1 MKKPTKK
8 PTATKKSAP
17 RNDQARLAAIDR
29 AQATIEFALDGTVV
43 TANQNFLDCLGYSLD
58 EVRGKHHRMFCAPE
72 WVASAEYTR
81 FWEKLGRGESDAAV
95 YKRIGKG
102 GKEVW
107 IQASYNPLF
116 DAKGKPYGVL
126 KFATEITAARNAQA
140 DVAARIT
147 AIDRVQAVIE
157 FNLDGSILRANDN
170 FLAALGYSADEVKG
184 QHHRLFCDPD
194 WVASPEYQAFWAK
207 LNRGEFNA
215 GTYRRVAKGGREVWI
230 EASYNPVFDASGKV
244 VKVVKFA
251 TDVTKSRHAAME
263 NEARMAAIHKV
274 QAIIEFQPDGTI
286 LDANENF
293 LKTLGYSL
301 EEIRGK
307 HHRMF
312 CESEWVNSAAYPA
325 FWAKL
330 ARGEFDAGVYKRL
343 GRGGREVFIQASYN
357 PVFDGKGKVVKII
370 KLATDITD
378 QMMVENIQKMVARA
392 SAGELAHRIDG
403 TILKGTALALATSIN
418 QLLDAV
424 VAPISETQRAMK
436 AVAAGDVTVRMEGD
450 FKGEFKVLQDAVNQ
464 SIGQLE
470 QTVRSM
476 AKSSTAIDSASR
488 DIAEGNSNLARR
500 TQEQASSL
508 EETASSIEEM
518 TATVKQNAA
527 NATQGSQLA
536 VSARSSAEKGNDV
549 VAKAIVAMTAIT
561 ERSKRVADIIGV
573 IEQIAFQTNMLALN
587 AAVEAAR
594 AGDQGR
600 GFAVVASEVRNLA
613 QRSATAAR
621 EIKGLIKDSAEKV
634 DEGAALVNN
643 SGEVLAEI
651 MVGVKRVA
659 DIVGEISAASE
670 EQARGIEQINTA
682 VMQMD
687 KMTQQ
692 NAALVEESSSA
703 AAAMRDQ
710 SSAMTEIVAT
720 FTLGEDEQAP
730 APRAAP
736 RAAAP
741 APKPAS
747 KPAARPAP
755 KLPTAA
761 LKPSP
766 SADGEWETF

>member
-1 MKKPTKK
+1 MATQKKKTS
-8 PTATKKSAP
+8 AKKSSSSP
-17 RNDQARLAAIDR
+17 RRNDQAKLAAIDR
-29 AQATIEFALDGTVV
+29 AQATIEFTLDGKVV
-43 TANQNFLDCLGYSLD
+43 DVNQNFCAALGYTREELI
-58 EVRGKHHRMFCAPE
+58 GQHHRLFCAPE
-72 WVASAEYTR
+72 WVASPDYQR
-81 FWEKLGRGESDAAV
+81 FWEKLGRGEADAAV
-95 YKRIGKG
+95 YRRLGKG

-116 DAKGKPYGVL
+116 DSKGKPYGVL
-126 KFATEITAARNAQA
+126 KFATDITAARNAQA
-140 DVAARIT
+140 ETEARLK
-147 AIDRVQAVIE
+147 AVDRVQAVIE
-157 FNLDGSILRANDN
+157 FALDGTVLHANEN
-170 FLAALGYSADEVKG
+170 FLKVLGYTLDEVKG
-184 QHHRLFCDPD
+184 RPHRIFCDPE
-194 WVASPEYQAFWAK
+194 WVASHEYREFWAR
-207 LNRGEFNA
+207 LNRGEFDA
-215 GTYRRVAKGGREVWI
+215 GTYRRLGKGGKEVWI
-230 EASYNPVFDASGKV
+230 EASYNPVFDANGKP

-251 TDVTKSRHAAME
+251 SDVTTSRQAALE

-274 QAIIEFQPDGTI
+274 QAIIEFSPDGTV

-293 LKTLGYSL
+293 LKTLGYGL
-301 EEIRGK
+301 DEIKGK

-312 CESEWVNSAAYPA
+312 CEPGYTTSPEYPA

-343 GRGGREVFIQASYN
+343 GRGGREVWIQASYN
-357 PVFDGKGKVVKII
+357 PVFDSRGKVAKVI

-378 QMMVENIQKMVARA
+378 QMMVQNIEKLVARA
-392 SAGELAHRIDG
+392 SAGELQHRVDA
-403 TILKGTALALATSIN
+403 TALKGTALALATSIN

-424 VAPISETQRAMK
+424 VAPIAETQRVMK
-436 AVAAGDVTVRMEGD
+436 RVAQGDVTVRMEGE
-450 FKGEFKVLQDAVNQ
+450 FAGEFRVLQDAINQ
-464 SIGQLE
+464 SVSQLE
-470 QTVRSM
+470 ETVVGM
-476 AKSSTAIDSASR
+476 AQASTAIAAASR
-488 DIAEGNSNLARR
+488 DIADGNANLSQR

-518 TATVKQNAA
+518 TATVKQNAS

-536 VSARSSAEKGNDV
+536 VSARASAEKGNEV
-549 VAKAIVAMTAIT
+549 VSRAITAMTAIT
-561 ERSKRVADIIGV
+561 ERSKRMADIIGV

-621 EIKGLIKDSAEKV
+621 EIQTLIKDSSEKV
-634 DEGAALVNN
+634 EQGATLVNN

-651 MVGVKRVA
+651 MTGVKKVA

-703 AAAMRDQ
+703 ATAMRDQ
-710 SSAMTEIVAT
+710 SEAMTKIVAT
-720 FTLGEDEQAP
+720 FKLGEVREAP
-730 APRAAP
+730 APRAPAP
-736 RAAAP
+736 VKSAAP
-741 APKPAS
+741 AKP
-747 KPAARPAP
+747 KPAARPVVP
-755 KLPTAA
+755 AA
-761 LKPSP
+761 AMKPS
-766 SADGEWETF
+766 SAQDSEWEHF